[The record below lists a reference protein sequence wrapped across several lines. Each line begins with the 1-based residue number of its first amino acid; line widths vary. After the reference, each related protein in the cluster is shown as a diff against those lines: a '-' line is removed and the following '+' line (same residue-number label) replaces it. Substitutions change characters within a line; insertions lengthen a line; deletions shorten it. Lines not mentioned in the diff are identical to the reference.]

1 MNVRGTIMLT
11 LIIVEGISLAFS
23 ALVTLNM
30 LGNLRTYRRL
40 GEYAALART
49 EAGSFVSVLVPARD
63 EAANIAACL
72 RSLLAQDY
80 PAFEV
85 RVLDDGSTDETAAIV
100 RALAAGDDR
109 LTLLTG
115 QPLLPG
121 WAGKGFA
128 CHQLAGAARGDI
140 LLFTD
145 ADTRHAPEMIRA
157 VAGAVA
163 GGADVVTTF
172 PEQEIGGWAEALAVP
187 MMLFTVWAFLPVGR
201 VWSDPSPQFTA
212 ANGQLLAFTRA
223 AYMTVG
229 GHAAVRD
236 SVLEDMGLAQRA
248 KRLGLKLRLADGTG
262 TTRTRMY
269 RSSGEVWRGFS
280 KNAYALLGGSAR
292 LAVAFT
298 VLLLALYVVPVV
310 VLVTGI
316 IGGVGWGR
324 QWLPLML
331 IALML
336 VQRGILAWRAH
347 LPMWQAVLHPFSVLA
362 FVLILANSV
371 RWQQRGYGVWKGRV
385 YATTPALPP
394 DAPSGTA
401 APPR

>member
-1 MNVRGTIMLT
+1 MNVLGTIT
-11 LIIVEGISLAFS
+11 IVEGISLAVS

-40 GEYAALART
+40 GEYTAMARAD
-49 EAGSFVSVLVPARD
+49 AGPFVSVLVPARD

-72 RSLLAQDY
+72 RSLLAQGY

-85 RVLDDGSTDETAAIV
+85 LVMDDGSTDETAAIV
-100 RALAAGDDR
+100 RALAAGEDR

-115 QPLLPG
+115 QPLPPG

-145 ADTRHAPEMIRA
+145 ADTRHAPHMICA

-201 VWSDPSPQFTA
+201 VWSDPSPRFTA

-236 SVLEDMGLAQRA
+236 SILEDMGLAQRA

-269 RSSGEVWRGFS
+269 RSPARSGAGFPRMPTRCS
-280 KNAYALLGGSAR
+280 VAR
-292 LAVAFT
+292 
-298 VLLLALYVVPVV
+298 
-310 VLVTGI
+310 
-316 IGGVGWGR
+316 
-324 QWLPLML
+324 
-331 IALML
+331 
-336 VQRGILAWRAH
+336 
-347 LPMWQAVLHPFSVLA
+347 
-362 FVLILANSV
+362 
-371 RWQQRGYGVWKGRV
+371 
-385 YATTPALPP
+385 P
-394 DAPSGTA
+394 DS
-401 APPR
+401 R

>member
-1 MNVRGTIMLT
+1 MFGTLT
-11 LIIVEGISLAFS
+11 LTVVEGISLAFS

-40 GEYAALART
+40 GEYAVMART
-49 EAGSFVSVLVPARD
+49 EAGPFVSVLVPARD

-72 RSLLAQDY
+72 HSLLAQDY

-85 RVLDDGSTDETAAIV
+85 RVLDDGSTDDTAAIV
-100 RALAAGDDR
+100 RALAAGDDC

-115 QPLLPG
+115 QPLPPG

-145 ADTRHAPEMIRA
+145 ADTRHTPQMIRA
-157 VAGAVA
+157 VTGAIA

-212 ANGQLLAFTRA
+212 ANGQLLAFTHA
-223 AYMTVG
+223 AYVTVG

-280 KNAYALLGGSAR
+280 KNTYALLGGSAQ
-292 LAVAFT
+292 LAIAFT
-298 VLLLALYVVPVV
+298 VLLLALYVVPVI
-310 VLVTGI
+310 VLMTGI
-316 IGGVGWGR
+316 LGGVGWDR

-336 VQRGILAWRAH
+336 VQRGILAWRAR

-385 YATTPALPP
+385 YATTPVPPP

>member
-1 MNVRGTIMLT
+1 VNVLGTITIM
-11 LIIVEGISLAFS
+11 EGISLAFS
-23 ALVTLNM
+23 VLVTLNM

-40 GEYAALART
+40 GEYAAMART
-49 EAGSFVSVLVPARD
+49 EAEPFVSVLVPARD
-63 EAANIAACL
+63 EATNIAACL

-85 RVLDDGSTDETAAIV
+85 RVLNDGSTDDTAAIV

-115 QPLLPG
+115 QPLPPG
-121 WAGKGFA
+121 WAGKSFA

-145 ADTRHAPEMIRA
+145 ADTRHAPHMIRA
-157 VAGAVA
+157 VAAAVG

-223 AYMTVG
+223 AYVTVG

-269 RSSGEVWRGFS
+269 RSPGEVWRGFS
-280 KNAYALLGGSAR
+280 KNAYALLGGSVR

-336 VQRGILAWRAH
+336 AQRGILAWRAH
-347 LPMWQAVLHPFSVLA
+347 LPMWQVVLHPFSVLA

-385 YATTPALPP
+385 YTTTPAPPP

>member
-1 MNVRGTIMLT
+1 MFGTLT
-11 LIIVEGISLAFS
+11 IVEGISLAFS

-40 GEYAALART
+40 GEYAVMART
-49 EAGSFVSVLVPARD
+49 EAGPFVSVLVPARD

-72 RSLLAQDY
+72 HSLLAQDY

-85 RVLDDGSTDETAAIV
+85 SVLDDGSTDNTAAIV

-115 QPLLPG
+115 QSLPPG

-145 ADTRHAPEMIRA
+145 ADTRHTPQMIRA
-157 VAGAVA
+157 VTGAVA

-223 AYMTVG
+223 AYVMVG

-236 SVLEDMGLAQRA
+236 SVLEDMSLAQRA

-292 LAVAFT
+292 LAIAFT

-316 IGGVGWGR
+316 LGGVGWDR

-336 VQRGILAWRAH
+336 VQRGILAWRAR

-385 YATTPALPP
+385 YATTPAPPP